1 MPIKEE
7 KKTRERF
14 QKIGST
20 HYEEDKRKLMARSR
34 RGLFLTMDSI
44 TTQLEAGKPLRDEQI
59 RFMKN
64 FSSTL
69 ATLETRE
76 DALGPKEVGLPE
88 GRLKEFV
95 ERQFK
100 FIEATGYTDT
110 RGDGLSVMKKSQY
123 TLCLFCGE
131 FHKAPDFCPFEK
143 IAKERKLHG
152 VVGGKEERLK
162 DSNGAIDLTRSD

>member
-1 MPIKEE
+1 MG
-7 KKTRERF
+7 RA
-14 QKIGST
+14 
-20 HYEEDKRKLMARSR
+20 RK
-34 RGLFLTMDSI
+34 GLFLTFEAM
-44 TTQLEAGKPLRDEQI
+44 TQKLEAGKPLRDEQI

-69 ATLETRE
+69 AALEMRE
-76 DALGPKEVGLPE
+76 RGLEPSEEVGLPA
-88 GRLKEFV
+88 GRLREFV

-131 FHKAPDFCPFEK
+131 FHKAPDPCPFENV
-143 IAKERKLHG
+143 AKERKVQQLA
-152 VVGGKEERLK
+152 VKEKEAK
-162 DSNGAIDLTRSD
+162 DPDRPIDLSRQ

>member
-1 MPIKEE
+1 MSRNPKR
-7 KKTRERF
+7 RERF
-14 QKIGST
+14 QKVGSIN
-20 HYEEDKRKLMARSR
+20 YEGDKKKLMARSR
-34 RGLFLTMDSI
+34 QGLFLVMESI
-44 TTQLEAGKPLRDEQI
+44 STQLEAGKPLRDEQI

-69 ATLETRE
+69 AALEMRE
-76 DALGPKEVGLPE
+76 RGLEPSEEVGLPA
-88 GRLKEFV
+88 GRLREFV

-131 FHKAPDFCPFEK
+131 FHKAPDPCPFENV
-143 IAKERKLHG
+143 AKERKVQQLA
-152 VVGGKEERLK
+152 VKEKEAK
-162 DSNGAIDLTRSD
+162 DPNRPINLSE

>member
-1 MPIKEE
+1 VSRNPKR
-7 KKTRERF
+7 RERF
-14 QKIGST
+14 QKVGSIN
-20 HYEEDKRKLMARSR
+20 YEGDKKKLMARSR
-34 RGLFLTMDSI
+34 QGLFLVMESI
-44 TTQLEAGKPLRDEQI
+44 STQLEAGKPLRDEQI

-69 ATLETRE
+69 AALEMRE
-76 DALGPKEVGLPE
+76 RGLEPSEEVGLPA
-88 GRLKEFV
+88 GRLREFV

-131 FHKAPDFCPFEK
+131 FHKAPDPCPFENV
-143 IAKERKLHG
+143 AKERKVQQLA
-152 VVGGKEERLK
+152 VKEKEAK
-162 DSNGAIDLTRSD
+162 DPNRPINLSE